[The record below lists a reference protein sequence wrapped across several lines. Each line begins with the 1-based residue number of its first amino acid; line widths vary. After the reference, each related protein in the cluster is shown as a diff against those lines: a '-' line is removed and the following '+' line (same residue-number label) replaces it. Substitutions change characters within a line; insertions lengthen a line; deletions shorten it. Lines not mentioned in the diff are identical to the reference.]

1 MIPSAC
7 LGFLGLRHNPV
18 GFDELVSTPILAFP
32 HRGGRDW
39 FSLLTGESKSGDGNP
54 LAQGP
59 EHPGDWDGF
68 FQTRFRQA
76 RILVRFGK
84 HRHDL
89 ISQSSRALHD
99 LFGI

>member
-1 MIPSAC
+1 MIPRVCSWPA
-7 LGFLGLRHNPV
+7 GPRHSPV
-18 GFDELVSTPILAFP
+18 GFDELVSTPILTFP
-32 HRGGRDW
+32 LDGGRDRS
-39 FSLLTGESKSGDGNP
+39 SLSTGESKSGDGNP

-68 FQTRFRQA
+68 FQTHFRQA

-84 HRHDL
+84 HRHNL
-89 ISQSSRALHD
+89 IPQSSRALHD